1 MAGYPSDSLLTSYT
15 LTGTT
20 GGATTQFR
28 TRAKNALGWGPWS
41 DVTAVAASAVP
52 AQMAVVST
60 AIGADALSVT
70 ISWTAPDDNSDPITS
85 YHILILKADGVE
97 YAEEPG
103 NCGGTDP
110 TIVSQAR
117 CLVLIS
123 DLRDSFGLQYGDLVV
138 ARVRASNSLG
148 DGQYSQPNTVG
159 ATIETEPGQMAA
171 PTETSTSLTEI
182 ALAWVALTGADTGG
196 AAPDSYQL
204 DYGEGQTSISSWTPL

>member
-1 MAGYPSDSLLTSYT
+1 
-15 LTGTT
+15 
-20 GGATTQFR
+20 
-28 TRAKNALGWGPWS
+28 
-41 DVTAVAASAVP
+41 
-52 AQMAVVST
+52 MAVVTT

-70 ISWTAPDDNSDPITS
+70 ISWTAPDDNSDPITA

-159 ATIETEPGQMAA
+159 ATIETEPAQMAA

-204 DYGEGQTSISSWTPL
+204 DYGEGQSSVSSWTTL